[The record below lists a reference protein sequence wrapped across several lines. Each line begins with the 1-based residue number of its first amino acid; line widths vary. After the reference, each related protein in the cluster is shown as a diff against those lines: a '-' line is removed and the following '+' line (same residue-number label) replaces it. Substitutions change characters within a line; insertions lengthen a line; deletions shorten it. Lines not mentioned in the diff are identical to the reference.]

1 MTLYTTLSPCMM
13 CAGTIVQFAIPRV
26 VVGEAENFL
35 GNLDFL
41 ADHRVE
47 VILADDSECIALMR
61 RFIEEKPDL
70 WAEDISEEMSS

>member
-1 MTLYTTLSPCMM
+1 MM

-41 ADHRVE
+41 ADRGVE
-47 VILADDSECIALMR
+47 VILADDPKCIALMR
-61 RFIEEKPDL
+61 RFIEEKPAL
-70 WAEDISEEMSS
+70 WAEDISREMGS